1 MNKVEQTIISDSVSC
16 LRIFGFTFCLSL
28 LLFYIGFSLMIDS
41 AFAYSNI
48 NLFFS
53 AAIIQGLMAT
63 YITREEIKK

>member
-1 MNKVEQTIISDSVSC
+1 MNKVEQAIISDSVSY
-16 LRIFGFTFCLSL
+16 LQMFGFTFCLSI
-28 LLFYIGFSLMIDS
+28 LLFYIAFSLMVDS
-41 AFAYSNI
+41 AFSYSNI